1 MLDVLGHL
9 LPWLVV
15 GLCIVSEAFFA
26 AAELSIVSA
35 DPIHLA
41 DAAAGGRAAAR
52 RVLWFRSHPDRLFGT
67 TLLGTNI
74 SMVTGSTVASL
85 TLTALSP
92 ERGEWLAMLI
102 MSPLV
107 LIAGEV
113 VPKGV
118 AQARANQ
125 LAELLAGPLL
135 VVHRLL
141 TPLVVLVRGYTTFL
155 YRILGISRLGGH
167 PPGSREELV
176 LVMDS
181 EVTRGGDIDPDEREM
196 ISRIFAFSD
205 MEARDTM
212 VPLVEMVAVPHTATV
227 REAAE
232 VVARE
237 GFSRLPVY
245 RERIDDVVGILHH
258 LELLAAESADQTI
271 AGLMRPPFFVP
282 ERQEVDDILIL
293 LQREAASAAIV
304 VDEFGGAVGLITL
317 EDILEEIVGD
327 IVDEYDDAGHLW
339 RRAPEGGWL
348 ISARAPVDQVNQA
361 FGLELA
367 ESPDYETLAGFMLST
382 LRAIPPVGKVLPL
395 PGGARLTVRRAS
407 ARAIQEVH
415 LTGVRGPRGQ
425 R

>member
-1 MLDVLGHL
+1 MLDLLASV

-15 GLCIVSEAFFA
+15 GVCIVSEAFFA

-35 DPIHLA
+35 DPIRLA
-41 DAAAGGRAAAR
+41 EAAAGGRAAAR
-52 RVLWFRSHPDRLFGT
+52 RVQWFRSHPDRLFGT

-85 TLTALSP
+85 TLASLTP
-92 ERGEWLAMLI
+92 DHGEWLAMLI

-141 TPLVVLVRGYTTFL
+141 TPLVLLVRAYTSFL
-155 YRILGISRLGGH
+155 YRALGISGASAH
-167 PPGSREELV
+167 SAVSREELV

-212 VPLVEMVAVPHTATV
+212 VPLVEMVAVPATATV

-232 VVARE
+232 VIARE

-245 RERIDDVVGILHH
+245 GERVDDVVGILHH
-258 LELLAAESADQTI
+258 LDLLAAEAATQTV
-271 AGLMRPPFFVP
+271 AALMRPPFFVP
-282 ERQEVDDILIL
+282 ERQQVDDILIL

-339 RRAPEGGWL
+339 RRADGGWI
-348 ISARAPVDQVNQA
+348 ISARAPVDQINQA
-361 FGLELA
+361 FGLELD

-382 LRAIPPVGKVLPL
+382 LRVIPPVGETLPL
-395 PGGARLTVRRAS
+395 PGGARLVVRRAS
-407 ARAIQEVH
+407 ARAIQEVL
-415 LTGVRGPRGQ
+415 LTGVRGPRGP